1 MRARQSRRQ
10 NFRAQLCGT
19 GTTLIEVA
27 ISTDTFPLLDLKG
40 AKSQAMLVSMKS
52 ALRVI
57 VGVSILATAVG
68 CDNGGDAPENSGGA
82 IAVGGKPSTAGTS
95 STAGATVIPG
105 GGTTGTAGAGGG
117 GTLTD
122 GVPLTVMDGWVDG
135 MGNTLKV
142 QGAMFQYADPTSLA
156 GPPAMTFD
164 FMGTHAC
171 IKGTAAKVDMKS
183 MACTTKMFTPPAV
196 DCYGEYWGAAIGL
209 NMNQAID
216 PMTMMGGPAM
226 PYDASA
232 IKGFSFTISGATIP
246 TSLRFKAEDAT
257 GEYCTPATVP
267 VKMGANT
274 INLSQLIKECWA
286 PKAGAATADSAK
298 AGLVKIA
305 WQVVTNA
312 TAAIPFDYCVED
324 LRAVQ

>member
-1 MRARQSRRQ
+1 
-10 NFRAQLCGT
+10 
-19 GTTLIEVA
+19 
-27 ISTDTFPLLDLKG
+27 
-40 AKSQAMLVSMKS
+40 MKS
-52 ALRVI
+52 ALGMI

-68 CDNGGDAPENSGGA
+68 CDNGGDTGDNTGGTGV
-82 IAVGGKPSTAGTS
+82 IHVGGSTAGTS
-95 STAGATVIPG
+95 SAAGSSVLPMGGSAGTSA
-105 GGTTGTAGAGGG
+105 GGTGTG
-117 GTLTD
+117 GTGMLAE

-142 QGAMFQYADPTSLA
+142 QGAMFSYADPTSLM
-156 GPPAMTFD
+156 GPPAMTSD
-164 FMGTHAC
+164 FVGTHAC

-183 MACTTKMFTPPAV
+183 TACTTKMFTPPAV

-216 PMTMMGGPAM
+216 MTTMMGGMPA

-232 IKGFSFTISGATIP
+232 IKGFAFTISGMTVP
-246 TSLRFKAEDAT
+246 TSLRFKVEDAS

-267 VKMGANT
+267 VKSGPNT
-274 INLSQLIKECWA
+274 IMLSQLIKECWA

-324 LRAVQ
+324 LRATQ